1 MLKTFRSHH
10 FHFVRIAIRARP
22 DALSI
27 RARPSRFVHGRAPG
41 GSGDFRVRAVI
52 PFLQK
57 YIPGNPTFVHE
68 FMDGGGGR
76 KAANH
81 IFALTRT
88 DGLVI
93 GNVGGGVVANAV
105 LGEQGVQYDLEKL
118 PFIGSPYSATHYV
131 LATRKEAGLTSLEKL
146 RAATGIRFG
155 AQSVGHTNYTIGR
168 IFAAL
173 LSLKDTKYVTG
184 YSIPERDVALL
195 RGEIDAIANTD
206 DFYARNPE
214 WIDKKLVDFHVV
226 MEIPKGE
233 KHPLFSRL
241 PEIETFAKTSA
252 AARCFPC
259 SGCSDFQARRSFCR
273 QRRKKTAPRLSKRP
287 YAKASRTRSSP
298 KNTVKSSAKIRRRF
312 CRKTTSA
319 PSASCRA
326 TPRPSSCSRNLLA
339 RARCRGYKTEGFKR
353 SSRSTVRNR
362 SSPLLHPPPRRG
374 GVTRGRGR

>member
-1 MLKTFRSHH
+1 MKNKLRTRWAILVALCAVVFLFSTVAYSQTPFYQGKT
-10 FHFVRIAIRARP
+10 II
-22 DALSI
+22 LL
-27 RARPSRFVHGRAPG
+27 HGRAPG
-41 GSGDFRVRAVI
+41 GSGDYRVRAVL

-68 FMDGGGGR
+68 YMDGGGGR

-81 IFALTRT
+81 IFAMART

-105 LGEQGVQYDLEKL
+105 LGESGVQYDLDKL

-131 LATRKEAGLTSLEKL
+131 FATRRELGLTSMEKL
-146 RAATGIRFG
+146 RAASGIRIG

-173 LSLKDTKYVTG
+173 LGLKDSKYVTG

-226 MEIPKGE
+226 MEIPKGL
-233 KHPLFSRL
+233 KHPLFSNL
-241 PEIETFAKTSA
+241 ADIETFAKTE
-252 AARCFPC
+252 R
-259 SGCSDFQARRSFCR
+259 G
-273 QRRKKTAPRLSKRP
+273 RKVLSLFRLFRLSG
-287 YAKASRTRSSP
+287 SP
-298 KNTVKSSAKIRRRF
+298 FILPPATQKDRAEIIKEAIRKSFKDPEFVKEY
-312 CRKTTSA
+312 RKVVGEDPT
-319 PSASCRA
+319 
-326 TPRPSSCSRNLLA
+326 
-339 RARCRGYKTEGFKR
+339 
-353 SSRSTVRNR
+353 
-362 SSPLLHPPPRRG
+362 PLLPEENERAIRELPRDPETIDLFKKFAGAGALPPL
-374 GVTRGRGR
+374 